1 MSVLLILSLTVFCFF
16 QTGALHWLARACG
29 WETPRRLGRKR
40 FAASP
45 TSEGGAAFLLGFLL
59 CLAVSSRHLGEDLLL
74 SLDEMQS
81 HHWGLAL
88 GLLWIWSAGRWADLR
103 KYPHAFTILVIAV
116 GAAIATGFGFTVH
129 TVRIGERVYDLGGF
143 SIPATL
149 LWFVVISE
157 FFRLFD
163 GLDGLLVMLVICA
176 LSLQL
181 MVLSEEEGYAR
192 LLCQTT
198 LPPLLGLLPWR
209 VYPARIEIR
218 GIGACLPGFI
228 FGAVTMAGREKAFT
242 TKAVLLPTLVLIA
255 VLSLLV
261 LWLLEQRLFLP
272 KKKHG

>member
-1 MSVLLILSLTVFCFF
+1 MSVLLILSLTVLCAAL
-16 QTGALHWLARACG
+16 TGGFHYLGRACG

-40 FAASP
+40 FSVSP
-45 TSEGGAAFLLGFLL
+45 TSEGGGAFLLGFLI
-59 CLAVSSRHLGEDLLL
+59 CLLVSSRFLGEDLLL
-74 SLDEMQS
+74 SLEEMQS

-88 GLLWIWSAGRWADLR
+88 GLVWIWSAGRWADLR

-116 GAAIATGFGFTVH
+116 GAAIAAGFGFTVH
-129 TVRIGERVYDLGGF
+129 TIRIGERVYELGGF
-143 SIPATL
+143 SIPVTL

-163 GLDGLLVMLVICA
+163 GLDGLLVFLVICA
-176 LSLQL
+176 LGLQL
-181 MVLSEEEGYAR
+181 MVLSPEEGYAR
-192 LLCQTT
+192 LLCQAT

-209 VYPARIEIR
+209 IYPARIEIR

-242 TKAVLLPTLVLIA
+242 TKAVLLPTFVLIA

-261 LWLLEQRLFLP
+261 LWLLEQQLFLP
-272 KKKHG
+272 KRKRE